1 MDEIHVSSSSSQ
13 HQQRPSRGDKR
24 RAPYAARACD
34 ACRRRKGRCDGR
46 KPCEHCLG
54 RSLECIY
61 TPQPS
66 DGSSSH
72 SYGSG
77 GGGPQHGR
85 HDMMDGV
92 DDPMGNLSGLV
103 LSLQDQLN
111 TLTAFMKDHQRQQ
124 AQQQQSQN
132 QSQSQTQDQQQQTVE
147 PPSAAPPSSQ
157 STDKSSRD
165 GPGSSPLQENDTKP
179 SASSTGPGASVA
191 DENESPPAA
200 NSAIKRTS
208 LPFYGPTS
216 PEYSLNAAKITMS
229 SRQRQ
234 LLQQRQAQQQGG
246 CLPPHQQQQQQPST
260 TRPRVPSL
268 ADEMTDEDSGGTREG
283 GDGYDEEEDDEDQ
296 CSTLV
301 EDGDRYS
308 IVSLDKAARQPV
320 YLSRGLLR
328 FANELSK
335 KETTRLLG
343 VYQEIIGSI
352 HPICD
357 VDALTRQLDRW
368 YGISPSQ
375 GQGSTRRASSTLTTR
390 AEVANETD
398 QLLMLGLAL
407 ATALSAESVSR
418 SELARDLYD
427 GFKDTATSRLITAAV
442 TTDKDVVITL
452 MMGFYEYFNGRLQH
466 AWRMCGLAGR
476 MAMQLGMHSREISQR
491 NESQGRFAELATV
504 TTTLVILDRQWSAAA
519 GLPPNFQMTDFD
531 SAQPDAV
538 SHPYL
543 KAMMSFTLMSH
554 SFNEP
559 VTRVASGETS
569 SINDDALDLVVFQV
583 EQWRRRTLEKQK
595 FVHPRSWESA
605 AAAVQTPSWMTMLY
619 LRANAVRGILLRPY
633 FLSSTSTPSPSAA
646 RKISPALEL
655 ITDSVDTLSVLDRFT
670 DTYRKQHPQFQH
682 FLASGCALLF
692 LVIAYAEQ
700 NRAFAFSE
708 LPGANSAW
716 YADKIRYVF
725 RKALALSASY
735 RTSSA
740 ASRRLWKRLVAMKE
754 PLVRQG
760 ILMREEEIAE
770 GRRKSSV
777 AVRVESAVQK
787 PIQSVTPAPPQ
798 LPFQPSS
805 TNDSVMDRAMLYSAA
820 GNKSIQ
826 PQNPGP
832 EPSQSTAPNHDLPAI
847 STTTNGSVHKAS
859 AFSTANAAAAA
870 QALINLNPTA
880 APSALSTT
888 AVPTYGVGGNNSMHN
903 AAPDTEEL
911 NYLDFSRLGNHN
923 NANHNGG
930 YTQHQHRQSIH
941 MMDTNFGANNLGTG
955 DGSDGAMHMDTSG
968 SGDTDLLTGGN
979 GPPLTNEY
987 FAGLD
992 WPTCDGVY
1000 FFSEGRLFDI

>member
-1 MDEIHVSSSSSQ
+1 
-13 HQQRPSRGDKR
+13 
-24 RAPYAARACD
+24 
-34 ACRRRKGRCDGR
+34 
-46 KPCEHCLG
+46 
-54 RSLECIY
+54 
-61 TPQPS
+61 
-66 DGSSSH
+66 
-72 SYGSG
+72 
-77 GGGPQHGR
+77 
-85 HDMMDGV
+85 
-92 DDPMGNLSGLV
+92 
-103 LSLQDQLN
+103 
-111 TLTAFMKDHQRQQ
+111 
-124 AQQQQSQN
+124 
-132 QSQSQTQDQQQQTVE
+132 
-147 PPSAAPPSSQ
+147 
-157 STDKSSRD
+157 
-165 GPGSSPLQENDTKP
+165 
-179 SASSTGPGASVA
+179 
-191 DENESPPAA
+191 
-200 NSAIKRTS
+200 
-208 LPFYGPTS
+208 
-216 PEYSLNAAKITMS
+216 
-229 SRQRQ
+229 
-234 LLQQRQAQQQGG
+234 
-246 CLPPHQQQQQQPST
+246 
-260 TRPRVPSL
+260 
-268 ADEMTDEDSGGTREG
+268 
-283 GDGYDEEEDDEDQ
+283 
-296 CSTLV
+296 
-301 EDGDRYS
+301 
-308 IVSLDKAARQPV
+308 
-320 YLSRGLLR
+320 
-328 FANELSK
+328 
-335 KETTRLLG
+335 
-343 VYQEIIGSI
+343 
-352 HPICD
+352 
-357 VDALTRQLDRW
+357 
-368 YGISPSQ
+368 
-375 GQGSTRRASSTLTTR
+375 
-390 AEVANETD
+390 
-398 QLLMLGLAL
+398 
-407 ATALSAESVSR
+407 
-418 SELARDLYD
+418 
-427 GFKDTATSRLITAAV
+427 V

-595 FVHPRSWESA
+595 FIHPRSWESA
-605 AAAVQTPSWMTMLY
+605 AAAAQTPSWMTMLY

-633 FLSSTSTPSPSAA
+633 FLSTSSSSTLTPSPSAA
-646 RKISPALEL
+646 RKIRPALEL

-700 NRAFAFSE
+700 NRASAFSE

-716 YADKIRYVF
+716 YADKVRHVF
-725 RKALALSASY
+725 RKALALSAAY

-760 ILMREEEIAE
+760 ILMREEEIADS
-770 GRRKSSV
+770 RRKSSV
-777 AVRVESAVQK
+777 AVRVEPVVQK
-787 PIQSVTPAPPQ
+787 SIQNVVSTSNITAAPQ
-798 LPFQPSS
+798 APFQPSS

-820 GNKSIQ
+820 GGGSKPAQ
-826 PQNPGP
+826 AAT
-832 EPSQSTAPNHDLPAI
+832 SQSSGSEDRVTSQPMAPNHDHPVI
-847 STTTNGSVHKAS
+847 STTTNGPIHKAS

-888 AVPTYGVGGNNSMHN
+888 TSNMPSYGVGSNSMHN
-903 AAPDTEEL
+903 TAPDTEEL
-911 NYLDFSRLGNHN
+911 NYLDFSRL
-923 NANHNGG
+923 ANHNGSNNPASHGNHGG
-930 YTQHQHRQSIH
+930 YTQHQHRQSMN
-941 MMDTNFGANNLGTG
+941 MMDASLGNNGLGPG
-955 DGSDGAMHMDTSG
+955 DGPDGAMNMDTSG

-987 FAGLD
+987 FAGMD